1 MRLLIP
7 GEPCRVLVVPRPAES
22 HLQSLVNL
30 QHNKYNL
37 DKYNNTGARLETYL
51 YSLLDSTICI
61 VPKVQVQVRLN
72 NKTEDAADVE
82 PAWRVFDLYRPFN
95 LFPRP
100 LSGLKK
106 Y

>member
-7 GEPCRVLVVPRPAES
+7 GEPCRFLVVPRPAES

-61 VPKVQVQVRLN
+61 VPKVQVQVRLK
-72 NKTEDAADVE
+72 NKTEEAADVE
-82 PAWRVFDLYRPFN
+82 PAWRVFDLSRPFN

>member
-7 GEPCRVLVVPRPAES
+7 GEPCQILVVPRPAES

-37 DKYNNTGARLETYL
+37 DKYNNTRARLETYL
-51 YSLLDSTICI
+51 FFIHSTICI
-61 VPKVQVQVRLN
+61 VQVQVRLK

-82 PAWRVFDLYRPFN
+82 PAWRVFDLYRPFS
-95 LFPRP
+95 LFPCP

>member
-51 YSLLDSTICI
+51 FFVHSTFCI